1 MSCQTLTAKRA
12 CRDPQAVAKAYTA
25 DSIWR
30 NRSVFLKGHEEIIA
44 FLTEK
49 WEREKN
55 YRLRKE
61 MFAFADERIAVQ
73 FW

>member
-1 MSCQTLTAKRA
+1 
-12 CRDPQAVAKAYTA
+12 
-25 DSIWR
+25 
-30 NRSVFLKGHEEIIA
+30 VFLKGHEEIIA